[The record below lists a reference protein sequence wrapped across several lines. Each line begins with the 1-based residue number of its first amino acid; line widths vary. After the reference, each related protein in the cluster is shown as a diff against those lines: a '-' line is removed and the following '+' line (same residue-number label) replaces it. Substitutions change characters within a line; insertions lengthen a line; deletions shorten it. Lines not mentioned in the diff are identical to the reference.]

1 MEKDEPWDAVV
12 IGGGPGGDVVRGLNQ
27 LTVSEAEGA
36 IAATA
41 IHNRLPRNFR
51 EDDSDSSGPTTSP
64 SPPHVA
70 LP

>member
-41 IHNRLPRNFR
+41 IHNRLRLDGAPVRLAA
-51 EDDSDSSGPTTSP
+51 T
-64 SPPHVA
+64 
-70 LP
+70 